1 MLKSANCLG
10 HSQTSTLLILHCDS
24 PEVLLTKV
32 SMPSLLPQNQSQE
45 GPLGPLFPGSYMAG
59 ILPFPALK
67 PASTSY
73 TSMAILF
80 GPLANES
87 KSLASYSLPSHWLLA
102 ILFTN

>member
-1 MLKSANCLG
+1 MLKSANWLG
-10 HSQTSTLLILHCDS
+10 HSQTSTLLILFCDN
-24 PEVLLTKV
+24 PELLLTKV
-32 SMPSLLPQNQSQE
+32 SMPFLLPQNQSQE

-67 PASTSY
+67 PASTSF

-80 GPLANES
+80 GSLANEY
-87 KSLASYSLPSHWLLA
+87 KSLASVLLPSHWLLA